1 MVKKILF
8 IPLGVML
15 GAAAIGL
22 AFPLLTGLPGAE
34 QNIIPRFANKW
45 HLGDGSENNPILQYL
60 VKYHDM
66 EFLAEI
72 QFLDKTPH
80 TQDIVV
86 VIDDKKTGQHI
97 EDKMQIG
104 DAFVFTDIS
113 DDIKPYVHALDAT
126 VFSVRDTISEEK
138 YLVVGAEWGTV
149 FVGKFTP
156 KLKLIEYHD
165 MQFEFGIL
173 KTFTISYRINDIEN
187 KFWIADN
194 VPLPVKAEYY
204 SLDGT
209 IDYAYE
215 LVKLES

>member
-1 MVKKILF
+1 LVKKTLL

-15 GAAAIGL
+15 GAAALGL
-22 AFPLLTGLPGAE
+22 AFPFMMELPGSE

-45 HLGDGSENNPILQYL
+45 HLGDGSENNPTLQYL

-72 QFLDKTPH
+72 QFLDKTQH

-86 VIDDKKTGQHI
+86 VIDDKNTGLHI

-104 DAFVFTDIS
+104 DAFVFTDVS
-113 DDIKPYVHALDAT
+113 DEIKPYANALDAT
-126 VFSVRDTISEEK
+126 VFSVRDTIIEER
-138 YLVVGAEWGTV
+138 YLIVGAEWGTV
-149 FVGKFTP
+149 FIGKFAP
-156 KLKLIEYHD
+156 KLKLIEYQD
-165 MQFEFGIL
+165 MQFEFGTL
-173 KTFTISYRINDIEN
+173 KTFTISYGINDIEN

-204 SLDGT
+204 SLDGA
-209 IDYAYE
+209 IDYTYE

>member
-1 MVKKILF
+1 
-8 IPLGVML
+8 ML

-22 AFPLLTGLPGAE
+22 VFPLLTGLPGSE
-34 QNIIPRFANKW
+34 QNVIPRFANKW
-45 HLGDGSENNPILQYL
+45 HLGDGSENNPTLQYL
-60 VKYHDM
+60 IKYHDM

-86 VIDDKKTGQHI
+86 VIDDKKTGHRI

-113 DDIKPYVHALDAT
+113 DEIKPYVHALDVT
-126 VFSVRDTISEEK
+126 VFSVRDTIVEER

-156 KLKLIEYHD
+156 KLKLIEYQD
-165 MQFEFGIL
+165 MEFEFGSL

-204 SLDGT
+204 SLDGAL
-209 IDYAYE
+209 DYSYE
-215 LVKLES
+215 LIKLEP

>member
-1 MVKKILF
+1 
-8 IPLGVML
+8 ML

-22 AFPLLTGLPGAE
+22 AYPFMTGLPGSE
-34 QNIIPRFANKW
+34 QNVIPRFANKW
-45 HLGDGSENNPILQYL
+45 HLGDGSENNPTLQYL
-60 VKYHDM
+60 VIYHDM

-72 QFLDKTPH
+72 QFLDKTSH
-80 TQDIVV
+80 SQDIVV
-86 VIDDKKTGQHI
+86 VIDDKKTGQHV

-104 DAFVFTDIS
+104 DAFVFTDVS
-113 DDIKPYVHALDAT
+113 DEIRPYAHALDAT
-126 VFSVRDTISEEK
+126 IFSVRDTIVEEK

-156 KLKLIEYHD
+156 KLKLIEYQD
-165 MQFEFGIL
+165 MEFEFGTL

-187 KFWIADN
+187 KFWIADD

-204 SLDGT
+204 SLDGA
-209 IDYAYE
+209 IDYTYD

>member
-1 MVKKILF
+1 LVKKILF

-15 GAAAIGL
+15 GAAALGL
-22 AFPLLTGLPGAE
+22 ALPFLTGIPGSE
-34 QNIIPRFANKW
+34 QNLIPRFANKW
-45 HLGDGSENNPILQYL
+45 HLGDGSENHPILQYL

-80 TQDIVV
+80 TQDILV
-86 VIDDKKTGQHI
+86 VIDDKKIGQHI
-97 EDKMQIG
+97 EDKMQMG
-104 DAFVFTDIS
+104 DAFVFTDVS
-113 DDIKPYVHALDAT
+113 DEIKPYANALDAT
-126 VFSVRDTISEEK
+126 VFSVRNTIVAER

-149 FVGKFTP
+149 FIGKFTP
-156 KLKLIEYHD
+156 KLKLIEHQD
-165 MQFEFGIL
+165 MEFLFGNL

-187 KFWIADN
+187 KFWIAEN

-209 IDYAYE
+209 IDYTYE

>member
-1 MVKKILF
+1 
-8 IPLGVML
+8 ML

>member
-15 GAAAIGL
+15 GAAALGL
-22 AFPLLTGLPGAE
+22 AFPLLTGLPGSE

-45 HLGDGSENNPILQYL
+45 HLGDGSENNPTLQYV

-72 QFLDKTPH
+72 RFLDKTLH

-86 VIDDKKTGQHI
+86 VIDDKKTGQHV
-97 EDKMQIG
+97 EDEMQIG

-113 DDIKPYVHALDAT
+113 DEIKPYVHALDAT
-126 VFSVRDTISEEK
+126 VFSVRDTIVEER

-156 KLKLIEYHD
+156 KLARSDTRTWNLN
-165 MQFEFGIL
+165 L
-173 KTFTISYRINDIEN
+173 
-187 KFWIADN
+187 
-194 VPLPVKAEYY
+194 
-204 SLDGT
+204 
-209 IDYAYE
+209 E
-215 LVKLES
+215 L